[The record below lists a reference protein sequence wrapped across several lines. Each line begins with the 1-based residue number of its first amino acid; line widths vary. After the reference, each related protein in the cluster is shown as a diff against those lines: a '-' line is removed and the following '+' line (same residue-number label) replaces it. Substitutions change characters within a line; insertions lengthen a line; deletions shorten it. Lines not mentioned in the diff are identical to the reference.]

1 MMTTYSCL
9 GIGTF
14 AWHTKGRNNN
24 DIGHMVSGQS
34 DSPDG
39 KPDQKE
45 KGLEKTRDGIL
56 LNSVVILSITCSI
69 RKLHRQTQHRR
80 SFR

>member
-1 MMTTYSCL
+1 MTYKRTQQY
-9 GIGTF
+9 
-14 AWHTKGRNNN
+14 

-39 KPDQKE
+39 KPVQKE
-45 KGLEKTRDGIL
+45 KGFEKTRDGIL
-56 LNSVVILSITCSI
+56 LDSVVILTITACSI
-69 RKLHRQTQHRR
+69 RKLHCQTQHRQ